1 MFFLAVDTLFMARSF
16 PIWLM
21 SRDLSFTVLHCVM
34 DFLTAISIDYLL
46 LAVKMQF
53 STLFWCLHFYYCT
66 TLGRYMEEDCLK
78 RHGEILINL

>member
-1 MFFLAVDTLFMARSF
+1 MFFLTVDTLFMARSF

-34 DFLTAISIDYLL
+34 DFLTAISIDYIL

-53 STLFWCLHFYYCT
+53 STLLWCLHFYYCT
-66 TLGRYMEEDCLK
+66 TLGRYMKIVLK
-78 RHGEILINL
+78 DMVKY